1 MKRLIVAVVLFLAS
15 SVASAFT
22 PSPGLWYNPSE
33 SGRGF
38 NIEIQNNVMAVASY
52 VYDQQGNP
60 IWYTSSGIFDEGT
73 GSFTGS
79 FDAARGGQC
88 LGCSYVPP
96 VLTSGAGG
104 PMQIVFTSAE
114 TATLYFQGG
123 STPIQLFNFGY
134 NGKNG
139 YFLGEWAF
147 SMNVQGVVSAQWIN
161 FRGYF
166 TGSDGTVYVQ
176 GTGDGVPST
185 TALGVYEASS
195 DTFIVV
201 VIDGGTRGTG
211 GRFTYNFKGDNSR
224 MFGAG
229 SIGPSGAPP
238 SYSAIGSRILTPSE
252 IGITGSAGMTLNA
265 KTIQVAPSI
274 AVLQHLEQAI
284 QAHIRSNQ

>member
-1 MKRLIVAVVLFLAS
+1 MKRLIVAVVLFVAS

-73 GSFTGS
+73 ESFTGS
-79 FDAARGGQC
+79 FDGAAGGQC

-96 VLTSGAGG
+96 VLTSGEGG
-104 PMQIVFTSAE
+104 LMQIVFTSAE
-114 TATLYFQGG
+114 TARLYFQGG
-123 STPIQLFNFGY
+123 STPIQHFNFGY

-147 SMNVQGVVSAQWIN
+147 SINVQGAVSAQWIN
-161 FRGYF
+161 FTGYY
-166 TGSDGTVYVQ
+166 TGTDGTVYVQ

-185 TALGVYEASS
+185 TALGVYEATS

-201 VIDGGTRGTG
+201 VIDGGTGGT
-211 GRFTYNFKGDNSR
+211 FTYNFKGDNSR

-229 SIGPSGAPP
+229 SVGPTAAPP
-238 SYSAIGSRILTPSE
+238 SYPAIGSRILTPSE
-252 IGITGSAGMTLNA
+252 LGVTASAGMIVNA
-265 KTIQVAPSI
+265 KSIQVAPSI